1 MTQAAAVV
9 VRRQIAVEAPIE
21 KAFAVF
27 TEQFG
32 DFKPPEHNLLAVPI
46 AQTVFE
52 PRVGG
57 HIYDRGT
64 DGSEC
69 RWARVLVYEPPQRV
83 VFSWDIGPTWQLETE
98 PDSTSEVEVRFI
110 AESPQRTRV
119 ELEHRNIDR
128 HGPGWEAVRE
138 GVGHD
143 QGWPLYLDRYAA
155 LVGVVDQA
163 QGSKL

>member
-1 MTQAAAVV
+1 MTQAAAAV
-9 VRRQIAVEAPIE
+9 VRRHIVVDAPIE

-27 TEQFG
+27 TQRFG
-32 DFKPPEHNLLAVPI
+32 DFKPPEHNMLTVPI
-46 AQTVFE
+46 AETVFE

-69 RWARVLVYEPPQRV
+69 RWARVLVYDPPRRV
-83 VFSWDIGPTWQLETE
+83 VFSWDIGPTWQVETDPE
-98 PDSTSEVEVRFI
+98 NTSEVEIRFI
-110 AESPQRTRV
+110 AETPERTQV

-128 HGPGWEAVRE
+128 HCPGWEAVRD

-143 QGWPLYLDRYAA
+143 EGWPLYLDRYAA
-155 LVGVVDQA
+155 LFTSG
-163 QGSKL
+163 G